1 VRGEYFDD
9 NQGFSTGTSQELS
22 EFTATFQRTI
32 AKSIISRVEFR
43 RDTSDAAVFQRGI
56 TGLVKSQN
64 TVSLGVIYA
73 FSSAD
78 AK

>member
-1 VRGEYFDD
+1 M
-9 NQGFSTGTSQELS
+9 
-22 EFTATFQRTI
+22 
-32 AKSIISRVEFR
+32 
-43 RDTSDAAVFQRGI
+43 SDAAVFQRGI